1 MKKTYRIDIFKAKM
15 NKLVSWILILSFV
28 GVLFTVLRN
37 IQSLSRNKLRILE
50 AQERLEKL
58 EKEHEEL
65 EEKERAVQ
73 STEFKEE
80 QIRDKLGLVKEGE
93 IIVVL
98 PDPEIVKKFTPLPDV
113 SEESKTV
120 PNWKK
125 WVELFN

>member
-1 MKKTYRIDIFKAKM
+1 MKKTYRINIFKAKM

-98 PDPEIVKKFTPLPDV
+98 PDPEIVKKFAPPPEA
-113 SEESKTV
+113 SENKKEE

-125 WVELFN
+125 WVDLFI